1 MAAKNSEPPHKKR
14 KTVARRRFETI
25 ASQPIL
31 ELLPDNI
38 ILTIMN
44 YLDVTS
50 LVQLSRVCRRFYHLY
65 TDESVWSDVDLTT
78 IASRLDVRKLK
89 KIIHE
94 RLPGSLIGIRL
105 ASTKKQFVTG
115 VALDELFDRCP
126 NIRAITLKGCDLTQ
140 LPSTCKLFHNPT
152 LEHVSIV
159 NCTIGFRW
167 MEAVQ
172 VSWPKLTHLSLAGSV
187 KLSNFDIQYM
197 ADCKP
202 WATSLKSLDISG
214 CYRISELGLKT
225 VCTSFENLKSLSVSR
240 LPFNDVNSEKMIE
253 HIASLKQLKHLSI
266 VQIPLSLE
274 THARLPKLF
283 PHLNSL
289 YLSETTGSKTDIT
302 TLMPNTKVVY
312 AKN

>member
-25 ASQPIL
+25 GKPHAPWNFVNSSNFQILFMFLASQPIL

-65 TDESVWSDVDLTT
+65 TDESVWNDVDLTT

-140 LPSTCKLFHNPT
+140 
-152 LEHVSIV
+152 V
-159 NCTIGFRW
+159 
-167 MEAVQ
+167 
-172 VSWPKLTHLSLAGSV
+172 
-187 KLSNFDIQYM
+187 
-197 ADCKP
+197 
-202 WATSLKSLDISG
+202 KSLYSPG
-214 CYRISELGLKT
+214 
-225 VCTSFENLKSLSVSR
+225 
-240 LPFNDVNSEKMIE
+240 
-253 HIASLKQLKHLSI
+253 SI
-266 VQIPLSLE
+266 YMYVHCILRQQQ
-274 THARLPKLF
+274 
-283 PHLNSL
+283 
-289 YLSETTGSKTDIT
+289 
-302 TLMPNTKVVY
+302 
-312 AKN
+312 